1 MGNTEEKR
9 SSRSTERMESFVV
22 YDSRPSLKDPLFI
35 ECLPGIGN
43 VGKSAGDFL
52 AESLD
57 AKKFATIYSKH
68 FPSQVLLDED
78 NIIELANN
86 QLWYAKDIN
95 GQDIIFL
102 RGDCQGSTQEGQFEL
117 CREIMDILMEHG
129 VSEIVTLGGYGTGMM
144 VDSPKIFGAVSCLK
158 IKKEYGGYGV
168 EFPPGDPTAG
178 IIGASGVF
186 VGLGKIYDIPSICL
200 MGETSGYFI
209 DHKSAMGL
217 VNVLMKKL
225 GVELDLK
232 ELQDKSEQ
240 IDELTAK
247 VKEIE
252 GRHRPDLGY
261 FG

>member
-1 MGNTEEKR
+1 
-9 SSRSTERMESFVV
+9 MESLVV

-43 VGKSAGDFL
+43 VGKTAGDFL
-52 AESLD
+52 ADSLN
-57 AKKFATIYSKH
+57 AERFATIYSKNL
-68 FPSQVLLDED
+68 PSQVLLDDD
-78 NIIELANN
+78 NVIELMNN
-86 QLWYAKDIN
+86 QLWYAKDVN

-117 CREIMDILMEHG
+117 CRDILDILMEYG
-129 VSEIVTLGGYGTGMM
+129 VSGIITLGGYGTGAM
-144 VDSPKIFGAVSCLK
+144 VDSPRIFGAVTDLK
-158 IKKEYGGYGV
+158 IKKEYVGYGV
-168 EFPPGDPTAG
+168 DFPPGDPNAG

-186 VGLGKIYDIPSICL
+186 IGLGKIYDIPSICL

-225 GVELDLK
+225 GVELDMK

-252 GRHRPDLGY
+252 GRGDQDLGY